1 MSWVLT
7 SKFIFYHK
15 FLSYEINFNFSVN
28 VRYAGKEIE
37 GSPFIMS
44 AAPSGDANKCKFVN
58 NAAEK
63 VIFGKKNRLTVD
75 AREAGDGNVTCSI
88 KSQNGRQVSKFL
100 QLIKV

>member
-1 MSWVLT
+1 MFDCVL
-7 SKFIFYHK
+7 
-15 FLSYEINFNFSVN
+15 SVT

-37 GSPFIMS
+37 GSPFILQS
-44 AAPSGDANKCKFVN
+44 AASGDANKCKFVN

-88 KSQNGRQVSKFL
+88 KSQNGK
-100 QLIKV
+100 

>member
-1 MSWVLT
+1 MKCFT
-7 SKFIFYHK
+7 
-15 FLSYEINFNFSVN
+15 FSVN

-44 AAPSGDANKCKFVN
+44 AAPSGEANKCKFVN

-88 KSQNGRQVSKFL
+88 KSQNGRQACLLEVS
-100 QLIKV
+100 ID